1 VWGGC
6 ELFRRLLE
14 PQLVHAPE
22 LAGIPVLLGHGPALL
37 PKSSARASL
46 VLTNQKLFK
55 KTGTVMLNYD
65 VKY

>member
-1 VWGGC
+1 LVDA
-6 ELFRRLLE
+6 LE
-14 PQLVHAPE
+14 VAV
-22 LAGIPVLLGHGPALL
+22 IPVLLGDGLPLL
-37 PKSSARASL
+37 PKSNAGAKL